1 MISASLC
8 IELAELEAFSLGRVS
23 DEEAG
28 QIEDHLG
35 HCPDC
40 LERMQQL
47 SNRDTL
53 IEAFRSH
60 TLTIRP
66 KVDPERVQNAIAIA
80 TQLYAG
86 SATEANPPQYIVSEL
101 RQLGE
106 YQLVKVLGQGGMG
119 VVYEADDLR
128 LQPQSGDQG
137 TSAPA
142 HQQRRFASPLRSRI
156 PVDRRPGARK
166 HRPDLSRR
174 RGSRDTVLRDAA
186 FGRRDP

>member
-66 KVDPERVQNAIAIA
+66 KVDPERIQNAIAIA

-128 LQPQSGDQG
+128 LQRKVAIKALLPRHISNEDSQ
-137 TSAPA
+137 A
-142 HQQRRFASPLRSRI
+142 RFVRESRSI
-156 PVDRRPGARK
+156 AGLEHENIVPIYHVGA
-166 HRPDLSRR
+166 
-174 RGSRDTVLRDAA
+174 GSRDTVLRDAA